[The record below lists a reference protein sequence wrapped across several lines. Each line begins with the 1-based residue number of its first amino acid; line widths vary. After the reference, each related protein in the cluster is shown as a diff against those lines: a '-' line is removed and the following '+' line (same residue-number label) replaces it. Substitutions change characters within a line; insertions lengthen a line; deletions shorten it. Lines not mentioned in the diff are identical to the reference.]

1 MKRGL
6 RQSSFFVGT
15 VFMNSSVTFSF
26 LTPLRECK
34 YFYRVEHFWEIH
46 PWSWLDVDP
55 VPAGLWEKAVC
66 SAGIDLKRLQH
77 PSDRPELET
86 QL

>member
-1 MKRGL
+1 MSWECEAGSEAEL
-6 RQSSFFVGT
+6 FFVGT

-46 PWSWLDVDP
+46 PWSWLDFDL
-55 VPAGLWEKAVC
+55 VPAEADDNVLAGLWEMAMC
-66 SAGIDLKRLQH
+66 SADIDLKRL
-77 PSDRPELET
+77 
-86 QL
+86 